1 MTFLVSH
8 LINSYYLF
16 LAKWCLYD
24 LQVKESIANLKMKL
38 RQQEVDSVQDSIRE
52 TIMLLSKSHL
62 KFKTEISVEGL
73 IAITLDQDEVVVI
86 KIGESFQLS
95 GKHSLRD
102 SISRSIYDEG
112 LSEAEDAG
120 STGNNTAAESEGAV
134 EQQQKLDCSNASPLE
149 PKKAGRVIGEPANS
163 GDGSVSEEPSQE
175 YAEQLLDFSRDGYPP
190 DVKPALSPPVETDD
204 NSQVFSSSAE
214 SYQVGFSSKNDS
226 ARNNSDYSP
235 HISSNHSSQPA
246 VSARPVLNI
255 PNAPRRLLYPHSQKR
270 HEKQKQ
276 KCSEQRQRLHCSENS
291 RNHLNSEHSDRVVDD
306 SRMSHEDGADS
317 PLNLEFN
324 PRSERSLETHLPS
337 VSQIKVEPGC
347 FPDDQEMG
355 EHSDVAETTFQN
367 NMLVSQQRAMAAAY
381 QAAAFV
387 DPGFLSQSSA
397 GHVLF
402 PSHPAFMFGNMD
414 VTSNWAHGL
423 ASYSQALPDLS
434 PLTQLRAGNPKV
446 ASSVSSFEFIS

>member
-1 MTFLVSH
+1 MILQGTE
-8 LINSYYLF
+8 II
-16 LAKWCLYD
+16 AK
-24 LQVKESIANLKMKL
+24 LKMKL

-102 SISRSIYDEG
+102 SISRSIYDDG
-112 LSEAEDAG
+112 LTEAEDAE
-120 STGNNTAAESEGAV
+120 STTGHNTAAESEGAV
-134 EQQQKLDCSNASPLE
+134 DQQQKLDCSSASSLE
-149 PKKAGRVIGEPANS
+149 PRQAGRVVGEPANS
-163 GDGSVSEEPSQE
+163 GDGSFSEAEPSQE
-175 YAEQLLDFSRDGYPP
+175 YAEEQLLDLSRDGYPP
-190 DVKPALSPPVETDD
+190 DVKPALSPPIETDD
-204 NSQVFSSSAE
+204 NSRVFLSSAE
-214 SYQVGFSSKNDS
+214 SYQAAGFSSKNDS
-226 ARNNSDYSP
+226 SDYSP
-235 HISSNHSSQPA
+235 HISSNHSNQPA

-255 PNAPRRLLYPHSQKR
+255 PNAPRRLLYPHSQRR
-270 HEKQKQ
+270 HEKQKS
-276 KCSEQRQRLHCSENS
+276 SEHRQRLLCSENS
-291 RNHLNSEHSDRVVDD
+291 RNHLNSEHSDRVVDS
-306 SRMSHEDGADS
+306 SRVSPEDEPNS

-324 PRSERSLETHLPS
+324 PRSSERLSDKHLPS

-347 FPDDQEMG
+347 FPDDQDMG
-355 EHSDVAETTFQN
+355 NHSDVAETTFQS
-367 NMLVSQQRAMAAAY
+367 NMLVNQQRAMAAAY

-423 ASYSQALPDLS
+423 ASYSQGLPDLS
-434 PLTQLRAGNPKV
+434 PLTQLQAGNPKV
-446 ASSVSSFEFIS
+446 ASSVSCYFFDPLKVEIVCSS